1 MKLIKNLASVAIL
14 VLGLIG
20 LLARYGDSLFGNPD
34 DVQVPAT

>member
-20 LLARYGDSLFGNPD
+20 LLAKHGDTLFGNPKD
-34 DVQVPAT
+34 DQVPAT